1 MGGWTVRIA
10 IIGAGSVGGT
20 LAIGWSG
27 CGHQVRLGVRNPADP
42 KVQALLGKFATP
54 GVALP
59 LAEAVADAP
68 VVVLATP
75 WDATLEVVRGLSLAG
90 KVVIDTTNPLLPN
103 LAGLAVGGATSGAEE
118 IARAAPGARVVKCFN
133 TTGANNFLAPDY
145 PEGAATMLY
154 AGDDPEAKATVA
166 ALGRELG
173 FGMLDAGPLAR
184 ARLLEPFAMLW
195 ITLAYPQGQGRE
207 IAWRLMRR

>member
-103 LAGLAVGGATSGAEE
+103 LAGLGVGGATSGAEE

-154 AGDDPEAKATVA
+154 AGTTRRPRRRWRRWAGSW
-166 ALGRELG
+166 ALACSTRGRWR
-173 FGMLDAGPLAR
+173 GPGCSSR
-184 ARLLEPFAMLW
+184 SRCCGSRWP
-195 ITLAYPQGQGRE
+195 TRRGRGG
-207 IAWRLMRR
+207 RSPGG